1 VIDGIAFQTNILA
14 LNAAVEAAR
23 AGEQGRGFAVVATEV
38 RNLAHR
44 SASAAKDIKLLIE
57 ASVQNVGAGSAL
69 VSQTGTTMDEIV
81 ASIRRVT
88 DIMGE
93 ISAAGREQE
102 LGIGQI
108 NQAVAEMDTVTQ
120 QNAALVEEAAAASES
135 MQEQAA
141 ALAEMVSIFKLD
153 AAHSGPAPAKP
164 ALRKPV
170 VATASTALKRPAL
183 RLAPASVAAAK
194 PRPAKPAAD
203 NSGEWEEF

>member
-1 VIDGIAFQTNILA
+1 M
-14 LNAAVEAAR
+14 
-23 AGEQGRGFAVVATEV
+23 
-38 RNLAHR
+38 
-44 SASAAKDIKLLIE
+44 LIE

-120 QNAALVEEAAAASES
+120 QNAALVEEAAAASEA

-153 AAHSGPAPAKP
+153 ANHSGPAAKP

-170 VATASTALKRPAL
+170 VAAASTALKRPAL
-183 RLAPASVAAAK
+183 RLAPSRAAAAPVAAAK
-194 PRPAKPAAD
+194 PRSAKPAAD

>member
-1 VIDGIAFQTNILA
+1 
-14 LNAAVEAAR
+14 
-23 AGEQGRGFAVVATEV
+23 
-38 RNLAHR
+38 
-44 SASAAKDIKLLIE
+44 
-57 ASVQNVGAGSAL
+57 
-69 VSQTGTTMDEIV
+69 MDEIV
-81 ASIRRVT
+81 SSIRRVT

-120 QNAALVEEAAAASES
+120 QNAALVEEAAAASEA

-153 AAHSGPAPAKP
+153 ANHSGPAAAKP
-164 ALRKPV
+164 VLRKPV
-170 VATASTALKRPAL
+170 VAAASTALKRPAL
-183 RLAPASVAAAK
+183 RLAPTRAAAAAAPAQ
-194 PRPAKPAAD
+194 PRAAKPAAD

>member
-1 VIDGIAFQTNILA
+1 
-14 LNAAVEAAR
+14 
-23 AGEQGRGFAVVATEV
+23 
-38 RNLAHR
+38 
-44 SASAAKDIKLLIE
+44 
-57 ASVQNVGAGSAL
+57 
-69 VSQTGTTMDEIV
+69 MDEIV
-81 ASIRRVT
+81 SSIRRVT

-170 VATASTALKRPAL
+170 VAAATSALKRPAL
-183 RLAPASVAAAK
+183 RLATARVAAAPAAAK
-194 PRPAKPAAD
+194 PRPAKPMAD